1 MSLHLSQSVFNS
13 RNSNQDLDSF
23 PGWATSLDASLE
35 ISDTQL
41 MMSGFLL
48 QFGLLWIKVYLYL
61 PLPKL
66 NKLNFIFCMTGTS
79 RLNL

>member
-35 ISDTQL
+35 HDVRISSAVWVTLDKSL
-41 MMSGFLL
+41 S
-48 QFGLLWIKVYLYL
+48 ISSS
-61 PLPKL
+61 P
-66 NKLNFIFCMTGTS
+66 
-79 RLNL
+79 